1 MRTLNSHTHT
11 LNPNPLIH
19 TCLTLY
25 FAHTTNDLLF
35 IQNLQRTYTCST
47 VLGEDNLN
55 LQRSIYIYIYHSTQY
70 NVTEVWEE
78 WQNYNKYREK
88 YQDNHFL
95 KQEHDS
101 SMNFLGQIILKA
113 QPKHAPIALEVI
125 ADRRLLQCFYTSPD
139 RLHIIDTEGPTS
151 FIQER
156 LLFLGGMPSSFP
168 VLIPLLR

>member
-101 SMNFLGQIILKA
+101 SMNFLG
-113 QPKHAPIALEVI
+113 
-125 ADRRLLQCFYTSPD
+125 
-139 RLHIIDTEGPTS
+139 
-151 FIQER
+151 
-156 LLFLGGMPSSFP
+156 
-168 VLIPLLR
+168 